1 MSFPVF
7 YDPLPRA
14 IAAASEGL
22 MRRFLPTLMFFAA
35 TTAGALAQNYVT
47 TFGDYGWYSDDTRDG
62 SVTATGGANELLGL
76 TSSHSAYGTGSAED
90 DLLIAQRIAWETP
103 ALNAPNGLG
112 ALHLST
118 LTPSTG
124 RLSSGKATLSL
135 VDASTGFAAASVLT
149 SSNFYASLTYYNP
162 ANKQLAL
169 RINVQS
175 TLWTGALPTNILGEN
190 TWDLALV
197 YVGNGTGAWTTD
209 TLSQTSGLWSV
220 YKAGNSPIAGVLPEG
235 KTLAQ
240 LAADP
245 IWGQRLFGEGAK
257 ISNIQVGVGSSSTNT
272 QGYVSAVQL
281 SFLNGGRPFEF
292 VDDSHF
298 ATVTEV
304 APVYSASTAQVYQVT
319 GTVGAP
325 TDTVAIANTGTTGE
339 ATTFSVQNGATLV
352 AEQVT
357 VEAGGVL
364 TGSGVIEGSV
374 AVEQGGELRGANNVT
389 GETRVAG
396 GARHA
401 PGFSPAAVFSNGNYV
416 LNEATLEIEIGG
428 TAEALGE
435 FIAPLTGEFDQ
446 LFYADGIELSFAT
459 IEIAQWNGFTLEG
472 GETFNIMYAPTIEL
486 GEGVTVVGVGAFS
499 DLEFHLTLVPDASF
513 GLGTYQALQV
523 EVVPEPSTLALLAAA
538 VGIVFFVR
546 RRATGRREA

>member
-1 MSFPVF
+1 MRSLLTTLVLF
-7 YDPLPRA
+7 
-14 IAAASEGL
+14 AS
-22 MRRFLPTLMFFAA
+22 
-35 TTAGALAQNYVT
+35 TAVGAWAQNYVT

-62 SVTATGGANELLGL
+62 SVTAVGGANELLGL
-76 TSSHSAYGTGSAED
+76 TSSHPSYGTGSAED
-90 DLLIAQRIAWETP
+90 DLLIADRIKWETP

-135 VDASTGFAAASVLT
+135 MNATSGFAAASTLT
-149 SSNFYASLTYYNP
+149 NSNFYASLTYYNP

-175 TLWTGALPTNILGEN
+175 TLWTGAQPTNILGEN

-220 YKAGNSPIAGVLPEG
+220 YKAGNSPITGALPEG
-235 KTLAQ
+235 RTLAQ

-245 IWGQRLFGEGAK
+245 IWGQRLFGDGAK
-257 ISNIQVGVGSSSTNT
+257 ISNIQLGVGSSSTNT
-272 QGYVSAVQL
+272 QGYVSQVQL
-281 SFLNGGRPFEF
+281 SFLNGGRPFDF
-292 VDDSHF
+292 VDGSQF
-298 ATVTEV
+298 ETVTEV
-304 APVYSASTAQVYQVT
+304 APVYSASTSQVYQVT

-325 TDTVAIANTGTTGE
+325 TDTVAIANSGTTGE
-339 ATTFSVQNGATLV
+339 ATTFSVQDGATLV
-352 AEQVT
+352 VEQVT
-357 VEAGGVL
+357 VEGGGVL
-364 TGSGVIEGSV
+364 TGSGVIEGRV
-374 AVEQGGELRGANNVT
+374 AVEQGGELRGANNVV
-389 GETRVAG
+389 GETNVSG

-401 PGFSPAAVFSNGNYV
+401 PGFSPAAVFSDGNYV
-416 LNEATLEIEIGG
+416 LNEATLEIEVGG
-428 TAEALGE
+428 TAEATGE
-435 FIAPLTGEFDQ
+435 FATPVTGEFDQ

-459 IEIAQWNGFTLEG
+459 IEIAQWNGLTLEG

-486 GEGVTVVGVGAFS
+486 GEEVIVMGVGAFS
-499 DLEFHLTLVPDASF
+499 ELEFRLTLVPEASF
-513 GLGTYQALQV
+513 GSGTYQALQV

-538 VGIVFFVR
+538 MGVVFLVR
-546 RRATGRREA
+546 RRAARLQEA